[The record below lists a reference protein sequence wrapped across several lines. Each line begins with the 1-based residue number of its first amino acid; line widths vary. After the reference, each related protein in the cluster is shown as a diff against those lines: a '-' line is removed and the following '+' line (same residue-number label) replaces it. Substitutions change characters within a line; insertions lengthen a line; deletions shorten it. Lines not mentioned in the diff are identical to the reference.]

1 MSDNMITREEQRRL
15 GYLPERQ
22 GAFVPPAPVVHP
34 ARLEI
39 MPAHDTRMDV
49 THPATQHVE
58 MRTSATDRAKGFQ
71 LIITPISL
79 VVALLAVLVS
89 LVFEN
94 EFLSFASLLIFWL
107 TFAVIYVVGWV
118 ITALATPEF
127 VSWYG
132 ARRQWNVI
140 EREQAERWEHY
151 RWQAGRHQMEDS
163 LRTERQRHEW
173 LDGILSARWFPAAAA
188 ALGIYF
194 AVGLAWLLIRGGL

>member
-1 MSDNMITREEQRRL
+1 MSDNMLTREEQRRL
-15 GYLPERQ
+15 GYLPERR
-22 GAFVPPAPVVHP
+22 GTFVPPAPVVHP
-34 ARLEI
+34 ARMEI
-39 MPAHDTRMDV
+39 MPAHETRMDV

-107 TFAVIYVVGWV
+107 TFAAIYVVGWAL
-118 ITALATPEF
+118 TAMATPEF
-127 VSWYG
+127 VSWYS
-132 ARRQWNVI
+132 ARRQWDVI

-151 RWQAGRHQMEDS
+151 RWQAGRHQED
-163 LRTERQRHEW
+163 RPRRRRNER
-173 LDGILSARWFPAAAA
+173 LGDIMDAPWFPWALVGLGVYAAVA
-188 ALGIYF
+188 
-194 AVGLAWLLIRGGL
+194 LAWLLIRGGL